1 MTLSGHYWLRHTFA
15 LIPFCILVLSGC
27 VTAPTA
33 QQEGKE
39 NHATQSTGPTFGE
52 RLNASINTV
61 GNAIVA
67 PVQSGNNKNGTAAPD
82 GRLRLSNLPAKDIVS
97 MSSSADWPRVAVNIN
112 KLPKWFYGMP
122 PGGLPGR
129 YSGNDCINVSL
140 TVWSDA
146 KHSVNYDNLNVCGDD
161 IVRNTPFKDV
171 GLMWKSFGVVSGAQ
185 HTGAQRTRGPLPPQ
199 HLFPNKPGYD
209 LFFNPNGNYYIGSIM
224 MTLGYNWNEA
234 QDYRFWIV
242 NVPTQA
248 EVARQ

>member
-1 MTLSGHYWLRHTFA
+1 MSAHQGLRRLFAAFPLGIFA
-15 LIPFCILVLSGC
+15 LTGC
-27 VTAPTA
+27 VTAPTS
-33 QQEGKE
+33 QQESKDGQPVQ
-39 NHATQSTGPTFGE
+39 ATGQAFGE

-61 GNAIVA
+61 GNAIIA
-67 PVQSGNNKNGTAAPD
+67 PVQSGNNKTGAAAQD
-82 GRLRLSNLPAKDIVS
+82 GSLRLSNLPAKDIIG
-97 MSSSADWPRVAVNIN
+97 SSSSPDWPRVAVNIN

-129 YSGNDCINVSL
+129 YSANDCINVSL
-140 TVWSDA
+140 TVWNDA

-171 GLMWKSFGVVSGAQ
+171 GLMWKSFGVVSGMQ
-185 HTGAQRTRGPLPPQ
+185 HTGTQRTRGPLPPQ
-199 HLFPNKPGYD
+199 YLFPNKPGYD

-224 MTLGYNWNEA
+224 MTVGYNWNEA
-234 QDYRFWIV
+234 QDSRFWLV